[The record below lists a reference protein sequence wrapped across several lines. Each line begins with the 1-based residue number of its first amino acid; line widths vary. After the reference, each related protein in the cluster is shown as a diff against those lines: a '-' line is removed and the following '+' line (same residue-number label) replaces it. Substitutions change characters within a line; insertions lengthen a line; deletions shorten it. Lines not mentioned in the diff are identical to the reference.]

1 MEEIINYVQLLDK
14 NYFVILLILI
24 VISLK
29 LLFSSSFDDGLI
41 IKSLDAVNNNLKDI
55 NKTNYN
61 EINKLNNEI
70 NKLNN
75 EVKSSNKK
83 LNDLLNMHTIK
94 FKQDLDVSEGVIYKG
109 TVKEII
115 EYGAWVEITP
125 TTKGLLHIS
134 EISWEYVNN
143 VEDVLKLGQE
153 IEVELISIDSGEI
166 KLSRRALLTPGPYAL
181 EYSDNFF
188 EDAALIVVQS
198 QTGSTSMIQ
207 RKLKLGYNRAGRI
220 IDELEAVGVLGAF
233 YGSKARKVLIKNE
246 IELKELLSKLKK
258 IKDKEI

>member
-1 MEEIINYVQLLDK
+1 M
-14 NYFVILLILI
+14 
-24 VISLK
+24 
-29 LLFSSSFDDGLI
+29 
-41 IKSLDAVNNNLKDI
+41 KDI

-61 EINKLNNEI
+61 EINKLNNE
-70 NKLNN
+70 
-75 EVKSSNKK
+75 VKSLNKK

-94 FKQDLDVSEGVIYKG
+94 FKQDLDVREGVIYKG

-166 KLSRRALLTPGPYAL
+166 KISSRALLTTGPYAL
-181 EYSDNFF
+181 EYSDIFF
-188 EDAALIVVQS
+188 EDTALIVVQNQS
-198 QTGSTSMIQ
+198 GSTSMIQ

-220 IDELEAVGVLGAF
+220 IDELEAVGVF
-233 YGSKARKVLIKNE
+233 
-246 IELKELLSKLKK
+246 ELFM
-258 IKDKEI
+258 